1 MSDIRSEYEALQNGP
16 KENHWG
22 SKNGLQQV
30 SEQCLDIS
38 FTLTNKFFDVE
49 NSYSEGY
56 DFNRDGQWTNPTETR
71 FWSDL
76 ESNRYRI
83 LSRF

>member
-16 KENHWG
+16 KENHWA

-30 SEQCLDIS
+30 SEQCPDIS
-38 FTLTNKFFDVE
+38 YTLTNKFFDVE
-49 NSYSEGY
+49 NNYREEY
-56 DFNRDGQWTNPTETR
+56 DFNRDSQWTYPTETR

-76 ESNRYRI
+76 ESNRYVRG
-83 LSRF
+83 

>member
-16 KENHWG
+16 KENHWA

-30 SEQCLDIS
+30 SEQCPDIS
-38 FTLTNKFFDVE
+38 YTLTNKFFDVE
-49 NSYSEGY
+49 NNYREEY
-56 DFNRDGQWTNPTETR
+56 DFNRDGQWTYPTETR

-76 ESNRYRI
+76 ESNRYVRG
-83 LSRF
+83 